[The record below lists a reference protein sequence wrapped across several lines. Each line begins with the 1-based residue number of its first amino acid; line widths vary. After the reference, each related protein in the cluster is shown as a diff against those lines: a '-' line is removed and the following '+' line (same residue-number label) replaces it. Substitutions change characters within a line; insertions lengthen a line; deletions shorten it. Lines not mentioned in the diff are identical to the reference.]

1 MGPKHHHQ
9 HIPQRVLLYIPPVN
23 QSQLSKLGDRDI
35 HTYWIGLEEIEWY
48 TLVRRRS
55 SRRTVG
61 LKIFIDPRWSIRGRV
76 EPKSWKCVRLCCC
89 SKESSKSGVIG
100 HAYYYIPHLFFLE
113 SLSFLLLL
121 YSFSKFLSPLFEP
134 LYVCICALLLGPQ
147 SILVLLM
154 LYAYERAVKSL
165 LGKKFR
171 LTCHLFFREIIFTK
185 ISMKLI
191 SRKKCRKL
199 IFFRPDSKPM
209 VCHICYMSHFSTLN
223 MGRVNVTY
231 NHVNQCRMFNV
242 RKWYDLFIIMTVVF
256 KQIVLLSERRNHKKY
271 ILFFWPSKL
280 KNDSTPWS
288 NRISYI

>member
-1 MGPKHHHQ
+1 M
-9 HIPQRVLLYIPPVN
+9 
-23 QSQLSKLGDRDI
+23 
-35 HTYWIGLEEIEWY
+35 
-48 TLVRRRS
+48 
-55 SRRTVG
+55 
-61 LKIFIDPRWSIRGRV
+61 

-134 LYVCICALLLGPQ
+134 LYVCMYVYVLSYSAPQ

-165 LGKKFR
+165 WGKKFR

-185 ISMKLI
+185 IFMKLI
-191 SRKKCRKL
+191 SRKNCRKL
-199 IFFRPDSKPM
+199 FFFRPDSKPM
-209 VCHICYMSHFSTLN
+209 VCHICYMSHFITLN

-231 NHVNQCRMFNV
+231 THVNQCVCNV
-242 RKWYDLFIIMTVVF
+242 CKRYDL
-256 KQIVLLSERRNHKKY
+256 LL
-271 ILFFWPSKL
+271 
-280 KNDSTPWS
+280 
-288 NRISYI
+288 